1 MQQFVVIWLN
11 IQTQYRNMK
20 IIRND
25 NIKYYFA
32 EIK

>member
-11 IQTQYRNMK
+11 IQTQYSDKK

-25 NIKYYFA
+25 NVKYYFA